1 MGNRD
6 LEYLRAK
13 ARRVR
18 EGIIRALG
26 VNQRGHLGGSMSS
39 ADLVTALYF
48 YKMRHWPDNPQH
60 PDRDRLI
67 FSKGHSVLAQYA
79 ALAECGYFPFEDLP
93 TTKQLGSFLQGH
105 PEKDRTPGIE
115 ACTGSLG
122 QGLSIGLGMALA
134 ARLDRRDY
142 KVYVILGDA
151 ELAEG
156 QIWEAVTAAAFY
168 ETDNLIALVDHN
180 KMQATGKIADLY
192 DVGNVAEKFAAF
204 GWHVIQ
210 IDGHDLDQIEAAY
223 AEARTV
229 KGKPTVIISRGTK
242 GKYVSFMENKASWHG
257 SAPNAEQY
265 EQAMAELKAILEKIE
280 MEG

>member
-204 GWHVIQ
+204 GWRVLEIN
-210 IDGHDLDQIEAAY
+210 GHDMEAIVDALDEADRY
-223 AEARTV
+223 AGKPVAIIAHTI
-229 KGKPTVIISRGTK
+229 KGKG
-242 GKYVSFMENKASWHG
+242 VSFAEGVAGFHNGALT
-257 SAPNAEQY
+257 PEQY
-265 EQAMAELKAILEKIE
+265 EQALREIAE
-280 MEG
+280 GGV

>member
-204 GWHVIQ
+204 GWRVLEIN
-210 IDGHDLDQIEAAY
+210 GHDMEAIVDALDEADRY
-223 AEARTV
+223 A
-229 KGKPTVIISRGTK
+229 GKPVAIIAHHQGGAFPSLRVRFPQRST
-242 GKYVSFMENKASWHG
+242 H
-257 SAPNAEQY
+257 PEQY
-265 EQAMAELKAILEKIE
+265 DRRSGRSQRVV
-280 MEG
+280 